1 MYACGL
7 GRPKLMKTTKPVEQS
22 PQHQRSVSRYWLPRQ
37 VVLLSLVSFLN
48 DVASDIVVPLIPI
61 VLASLLAA
69 GPAALGLVEGAA
81 DAVASLLKLWSG
93 RRSDVLSGRRKGLVV
108 GGYLLSNLARPL
120 IALAGGWITVLVLR
134 CVDRVGKGVRSAPRD
149 AMIADFSPRD
159 RVGLAFGFH
168 RALDNMGAVLGG
180 LIAAFTLAVWTTSL
194 HTVLLASVL
203 PGIACVLL
211 IAFGIG
217 EPAHASAAPRPALP
231 PLSWRSL
238 SHRMRR
244 YLWVLALF
252 TFARV
257 SETFLVLRGYELGG
271 GVVQLLLL
279 WSALNAAKALA
290 AYPGGMV
297 SDRFGRQAVMLASWT
312 AYAASF
318 VLLAGMDTL
327 AGLWS
332 VTLFYGIFAG
342 LSEGAERA
350 LIEDLGTAGERGTA
364 FGWYYLMTGIAAVPA
379 GVLFGLLWQ
388 HGGAA
393 SAFALAAAMALASAL
408 AIPLWVRAAPA

>member
-1 MYACGL
+1 MPASGIA
-7 GRPKLMKTTKPVEQS
+7 KLNTIKPAQPS
-22 PQHQRSVSRYWLPRQ
+22 RQHQRSVSRYWLPRQ
-37 VVLLSLVSFLN
+37 VVLLSFVSFLN
-48 DVASDIVVPLIPI
+48 DVASNIVVPLIPI

-81 DAVASLLKLWSG
+81 EAVAALLKLWSG
-93 RRSDVLSGRRKGLVV
+93 RRSDLLSGRRKGLVV
-108 GGYLLSNLARPL
+108 GGYLLSNLARPM
-120 IALAGGWITVLVLR
+120 IAFAGGWIGVLVLR

-159 RVGLAFGFH
+159 RIGLAFGFH
-168 RALDNMGAVLGG
+168 RALDNLGAVLGG
-180 LIAAFTLAVWTTSL
+180 LTAALALTAWTSNL
-194 HTVLLASVL
+194 RDVLLASVL
-203 PGIACVLL
+203 PGVACVLL
-211 IAFGIG
+211 VAFGVG
-217 EPAHASAAPRPALP
+217 EPATPKAAPRPALP

-244 YLWVLALF
+244 CLWVLGLF

-271 GVVQLLLL
+271 GAVQLLLL

-318 VLLAGMDTL
+318 LFLAGLDTL

-364 FGWYYLMTGIAAVPA
+364 FGWYYLVIGIAAVPA
-379 GVLFGLLWQ
+379 GVVFGLLWQ
-388 HGGAA
+388 YRGASSAFLLAAVMAAA
-393 SAFALAAAMALASAL
+393 SALL
-408 AIPLWVRAAPA
+408 IPLWVRAAPA